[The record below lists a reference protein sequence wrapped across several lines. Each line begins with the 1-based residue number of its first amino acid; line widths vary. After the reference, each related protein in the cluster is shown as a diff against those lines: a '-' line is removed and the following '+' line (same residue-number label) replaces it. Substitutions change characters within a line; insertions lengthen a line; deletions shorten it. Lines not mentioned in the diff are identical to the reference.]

1 VNREKGVSSLALVLM
16 LLVLGSLLLQGMSQ
30 QDRSFASRVSM
41 ESQSLRR
48 QAIVQSALAWGK
60 MHSWQTQPAV
70 QCSQYAGTDARVCL
84 RLLAD
89 NEALLIAGY
98 EGVSLW
104 RTGEVING
112 NIVFSP
118 CGWSDFCPLKE
129 GGVMSASL
137 KNQQGFSLPEV
148 MLAMVLMVVIV
159 TALSGFQR
167 TLMNSLASRNQY
179 QQLWR
184 HGWQQTQLRAISP
197 PANWQVNR
205 MQTSQAGCVSISV
218 TLVSPGGREGEMTR
232 LHCPNRQ

>member
-16 LLVLGSLLLQGMSQ
+16 LLVLGSLLLQGMS
-30 QDRSFASRVSM
+30 RSFASRVSM

-70 QCSQYAGTDARVCL
+70 QCSQYAGTDAQVCL

-104 RTGEVING
+104 RTGEVIDG

-118 CGWSDFCPLKE
+118 RGWSDFCPLKE
-129 GGVMSASL
+129 RAL
-137 KNQQGFSLPEV
+137 CQLP
-148 MLAMVLMVVIV
+148 
-159 TALSGFQR
+159 
-167 TLMNSLASRNQY
+167 
-179 QQLWR
+179 
-184 HGWQQTQLRAISP
+184 
-197 PANWQVNR
+197 
-205 MQTSQAGCVSISV
+205 
-218 TLVSPGGREGEMTR
+218 
-232 LHCPNRQ
+232 

>member
-1 VNREKGVSSLALVLM
+1 MNREKGVSSLALVLM

-48 QAIVQSALAWGK
+48 QAIVQSALAWGENA
-60 MHSWQTQPAV
+60 SWQTQPAV

-89 NEALLIAGY
+89 NEALLVAGY

-104 RTGEVING
+104 RTGEVIDG
-112 NIVFSP
+112 NIVFFATRLERFLSA
-118 CGWSDFCPLKE
+118 E
-129 GGVMSASL
+129 REGVMSASL

-148 MLAMVLMVVIV
+148 MVAMVLMVMIV
-159 TALSGFQR
+159 TALSGIQR

>member
-1 VNREKGVSSLALVLM
+1 M

-70 QCSQYAGTDARVCL
+70 QCSQYAETDAQVCL

-104 RTGEVING
+104 RTGEVIDG
-112 NIVFSP
+112 NIVF
-118 CGWSDFCPLKE
+118 
-129 GGVMSASL
+129 
-137 KNQQGFSLPEV
+137 
-148 MLAMVLMVVIV
+148 
-159 TALSGFQR
+159 
-167 TLMNSLASRNQY
+167 
-179 QQLWR
+179 R
-184 HGWQQTQLRAISP
+184 HAAGAIF
-197 PANWQVNR
+197 VR
-205 MQTSQAGCVSISV
+205 
-218 TLVSPGGREGEMTR
+218 
-232 LHCPNRQ
+232 

>member
-1 VNREKGVSSLALVLM
+1 MNREKGVSSLALVLM

-89 NEALLIAGY
+89 NEALLVAGY

-104 RTGEVING
+104 RTGEVIDG

-118 CGWSDFCPLKE
+118 RGWSDFCRLKE
-129 GGVMSASL
+129 RAL
-137 KNQQGFSLPEV
+137 CQLP
-148 MLAMVLMVVIV
+148 
-159 TALSGFQR
+159 
-167 TLMNSLASRNQY
+167 
-179 QQLWR
+179 
-184 HGWQQTQLRAISP
+184 
-197 PANWQVNR
+197 
-205 MQTSQAGCVSISV
+205 
-218 TLVSPGGREGEMTR
+218 
-232 LHCPNRQ
+232 

>member
-1 VNREKGVSSLALVLM
+1 
-16 LLVLGSLLLQGMSQ
+16 
-30 QDRSFASRVSM
+30 
-41 ESQSLRR
+41 
-48 QAIVQSALAWGK
+48 
-60 MHSWQTQPAV
+60 
-70 QCSQYAGTDARVCL
+70 
-84 RLLAD
+84 
-89 NEALLIAGY
+89 
-98 EGVSLW
+98 
-104 RTGEVING
+104 
-112 NIVFSP
+112 
-118 CGWSDFCPLKE
+118 
-129 GGVMSASL
+129 MSASL

-148 MLAMVLMVVIV
+148 MLAMVLMVMII

>member
-1 VNREKGVSSLALVLM
+1 MNREKGVSSLALVLM

-70 QCSQYAGTDARVCL
+70 QCSQYAGTDARVFRNNIRYQIIRTDTRVCL

-89 NEALLIAGY
+89 NEALLVAGY

-104 RTGEVING
+104 RTGEVIDG

-118 CGWSDFCPLKE
+118 RGWSDFCPLKE
-129 GGVMSASL
+129 RAL
-137 KNQQGFSLPEV
+137 CQLP
-148 MLAMVLMVVIV
+148 
-159 TALSGFQR
+159 
-167 TLMNSLASRNQY
+167 
-179 QQLWR
+179 
-184 HGWQQTQLRAISP
+184 
-197 PANWQVNR
+197 
-205 MQTSQAGCVSISV
+205 
-218 TLVSPGGREGEMTR
+218 
-232 LHCPNRQ
+232 

>member
-1 VNREKGVSSLALVLM
+1 MNREKGVSSLALVLM
-16 LLVLGSLLLQGMSQ
+16 LLILGSLLLQGMSQ

-48 QAIVQSALAWGK
+48 QAIVQSALEWGK
-60 MHSWQTQPAV
+60 MHSWQTLPAV
-70 QCSQYAGTDARVCL
+70 QCLLYAATGARVCL

-104 RTGEVING
+104 RTGEVIDG

-118 CGWSDFCPLKE
+118 RGWSDFCPLKE
-129 GGVMSASL
+129 GVMSASL
-137 KNQQGFSLPEV
+137 RNQQGFSLPEV
-148 MLAMVLMVVIV
+148 MLAMVLMVMIV